1 MNPWEQTLSSQ
12 AHSSGAQPRER
23 APSQGP
29 SAAEKEST
37 GPSEVACHPSTARMP
52 SCLLPAVPGGSE
64 REESEGVKRPGP
76 VLGTHLASVHG
87 GWVLYRCQG
96 R

>member
-12 AHSSGAQPRER
+12 AHSSGAQPKER

-52 SCLLPAVPGGSE
+52 SSLLLAVPRRVRE
-64 REESEGVKRPGP
+64 RGE
-76 VLGTHLASVHG
+76 
-87 GWVLYRCQG
+87 
-96 R
+96 